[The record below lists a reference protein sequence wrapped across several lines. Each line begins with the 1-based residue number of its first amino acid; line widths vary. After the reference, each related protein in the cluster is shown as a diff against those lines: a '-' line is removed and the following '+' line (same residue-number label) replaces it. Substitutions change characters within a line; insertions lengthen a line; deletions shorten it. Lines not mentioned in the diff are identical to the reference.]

1 MRKRISKFILCLM
14 LLLIVTTIIQYFIT
28 NETFAL
34 PYTTYDIDGI
44 DESKYPGY
52 KSALKAIKEAHP
64 NWKIKL
70 YYTGLDWQTVIN
82 NETTGHGGSP
92 KSLIYDTY
100 DGEWICPY
108 CGTKKY
114 DISQRWY
121 CASQEAIKFMMDPR
135 NSLTEEYIFQFQ
147 DLSSSV
153 GDREAIKKITEG
165 TFLYNDSYI
174 DAIIKAANDNGLS
187 PFHIVSRIIQEQGNE
202 GDGPYVKGY
211 EYNGRLVYNLFNIGA
226 TGGAGNYENGA
237 KRAYEE
243 EWFSIESSIIGGA
256 KFIKDNYI
264 DRGQVSLYFQKYN
277 VVEIGNL
284 YNNQYMQN
292 IGAPRS
298 EASMTYSNYK
308 EIGIENS
315 SFEFVIPIYDNM
327 PYYTSYQPNESYMGN
342 INTEVKLMNLIE
354 SNGHKYISGEID
366 IAEWI
371 NNTCYTPKGTPEI
384 YLKSTDG
391 TFSKKMFSYYKQ
403 EIRYYYDTIV
413 DTLDVTKDYYIEVKL
428 NSPRNAGTEEMK
440 TQKAIFSNKNFGT
453 CGNGNI
459 KAEDN
464 LLKFTYVGTIN
475 TLVNNI
481 EIIQSNGKNYIRG
494 TVDIAEVVNGVKY
507 VPSELPELKLKSTD
521 GSFTKNLYRYHQNE
535 LTYYFDT
542 TIDELDKIKEYYI
555 EATLVNTDNLG
566 TQEQKTQIFSLPN
579 KDLGMANEN
588 YVKCEDNKIKFTYQ
602 GTIDTQLQ
610 NFDMK
615 DNGAGRHYICGNIN
629 ISEIINDISQIP
641 STLPELKLKST
652 DGYSQTMYIND
663 SGNGSYYF
671 DTYVEE
677 LDRTKE
683 YYIEARLTN
692 ISNTASEEQKNQR
705 IEIEERELGK
715 LNDNYKLIVKDG
727 NMKFIDA
734 ELYIGKIET
743 EIENLAMNANQ
754 EGSHYIYGNIKIS
767 EIVEGLNK
775 VPTTLPELHLK
786 TADGFDQEMYIYH
799 SRNGSYYFDTYIE
812 SIDNAK
818 QYYIEAI
825 LTNPKNLA
833 DSNEKVQKVTLENN
847 ELGKIQDK
855 KVIIENSELKFIDAD
870 KYEGTISTKITN
882 GINFNDNGQGRH
894 YISGNM
900 DILEIVKGKSNVPTT
915 LPELTLKS
923 TDGYSQKMYI
933 YHSGNGNYYFDTYI
947 EDLDMEEQY
956 YIEAK
961 LTNVNNIANEY
972 EKVQKV
978 ELVQKELGKLKG
990 KKVIIANSNIQF
1002 IDGDKYQGIIT
1013 TKITDGIYLRDNGE
1027 GRHYIC
1033 GNIQI
1038 KETINGKVSTP
1049 EILPGLTLKA
1059 EDGYTQKMYI
1069 AQVGDGIYYF
1079 DTYIEDLDTTKKYY
1093 IEAKLTDSNNTSEL
1107 KAEIVSLQEK
1117 ELGSIKQDSI
1127 LVSIKENKLVYTN
1140 LKSIEKNIGIETQML
1155 QEDIKENIEIPQENV
1170 EANTEKTQKNLLEK
1184 VENEEEK

>member
-121 CASQEAIKFMMDPR
+121 CASQEAVKFMMDPR

-147 DLSSSV
+147 DISSSV
-153 GDREAIKKITEG
+153 GDKDAIKKITEG

-187 PFHIVSRIIQEQGNE
+187 PFHIVSRIIQEQGEE
-202 GDGPYVKGY
+202 GTGPYVKGY

-243 EWFSIESSIIGGA
+243 GWFSIESSIIGGT

-264 DRGQVSLYFQKYN
+264 NRGQVSLYFQKYN
-277 VVEIGNL
+277 VVETGNL

-298 EASMTYSNYK
+298 EASMTYSDYK

-315 SFEFVIPIYDNM
+315 SFEFVIPIYNNM
-327 PYYTSYQPNESYMGN
+327 PYYASYKPNESYMGN

-371 NNTCYTPKGTPEI
+371 NDTCYTPKGTPEI

-403 EIRYYYDTIV
+403 EIRYYFDTIV
-413 DTLDVTKDYYIEVKL
+413 DTLDVTKDYYIEVQL

-440 TQKAIFSNKNFGT
+440 KQKASFPDKNFGT
-453 CGNGNI
+453 CGNGTI
-459 KAEDN
+459 KAEGN
-464 LLKFTYVGTIN
+464 LLKFTYVGTID
-475 TLVNNI
+475 TSVNDI

-494 TVDIAEVVNGVKY
+494 TVDIAEVVNGVEY
-507 VPSELPELKLKSTD
+507 VPGELPELKLKSTD
-521 GSFTKNLYRYHQNE
+521 GTFTKNLYRYYQNDF
-535 LTYYFDT
+535 TYYFDT
-542 TIDELDKIKEYYI
+542 TIDKLDKTKEYYI
-555 EATLVNTDNLG
+555 EAKLVNTDNIG
-566 TQEQKTQIFSLPN
+566 TEEQKTQILSLPN
-579 KDLGMANEN
+579 KELGLANGN

-610 NFDMK
+610 NLDIK
-615 DNGAGRHYICGNIN
+615 DNGAGRHYICGNID
-629 ISEIINDISQIP
+629 ISEIINGDSQIP

-652 DGYSQTMYIND
+652 DGYSQNMYINH

-683 YYIEARLTN
+683 YYIEARLSN
-692 ISNTASEEQKNQR
+692 INNIASEEEKTEKVV
-705 IEIEERELGK
+705 IEDKELGK

-743 EIENLAMNANQ
+743 QIENLAMNANQ
-754 EGSHYIYGNIKIS
+754 EGNHYIYGNIKIS
-767 EIVEGLNK
+767 EIVEGVNK

-786 TADGFDQEMYIYH
+786 TSEGFDQKMYIYH
-799 SRNGSYYFDTYIE
+799 SGNGSYYFDTYIE
-812 SIDNAK
+812 NIDNTK

-833 DSNEKVQKVTLENN
+833 NSTEKTQKVVLEDN
-847 ELGKIQDK
+847 ELGKIKDK
-855 KVIIENSELKFIDAD
+855 KVIINNSELKFIDAD

-882 GINFNDNGQGRH
+882 GINFNDNGAGRH
-894 YISGNM
+894 YISGNI
-900 DILEIVKGKSNVPTT
+900 DILEIINGKSNVPTT

-947 EDLDMEEQY
+947 EDLDMEKQY

-961 LTNVNNIANEY
+961 LTNKNNIAQENK
-972 EKVQKV
+972 KVQKV
-978 ELVQKELGKLKG
+978 ELEGKELGKLKG
-990 KKVIIANSNIQF
+990 KKVVIENSNIQF
-1002 IDGDKYQGIIT
+1002 IDGDKYQGTIS
-1013 TKITDGIYLRDNGE
+1013 TKITDGIYLRDNGA

-1049 EILPGLTLKA
+1049 EVLPELTLKS
-1059 EDGYTQKMYI
+1059 EDGYVQKMYI

-1079 DTYIEDLDTTKKYY
+1079 DTYVEELDTTKQYY
-1093 IEAKLTDSNNTSEL
+1093 IEAKLTDPNNTSSQ

-1117 ELGSIKQDSI
+1117 ELGSIKQDGI
-1127 LVSIKENKLVYTN
+1127 MVSIKDNKLVFTSI
-1140 LKSIEKNIGIETQML
+1140 KSIENNIETETEIL
-1155 QEDIKENIEIPQENV
+1155 QENIKENIEVPQDNV
-1170 EANTEKTQKNLLEK
+1170 EVNTESVQDNPLEK
-1184 VENEEEK
+1184 EILEEEK

>member
-82 NETTGHGGSP
+82 NETTGHGDSP

-108 CGTKKY
+108 CGTRKY

-121 CASQEAIKFMMDPR
+121 CASQEAVKFMMDPR

-147 DLSSSV
+147 DISSSV
-153 GDREAIKKITEG
+153 GDKDAIKKITEG
-165 TFLYNDSYI
+165 TFLYNDSYV
-174 DAIIKAANDNGLS
+174 DAIIKAANENGLS
-187 PFHIVSRIIQEQGNE
+187 PFHIVSRITQEQGEE
-202 GDGPYVKGY
+202 GTGPYVKGY
-211 EYNGRLVYNLFNIGA
+211 EYNGKIVYNVFNIGA

-243 EWFSIESSIIGGA
+243 GWFSIESSIIGGA
-256 KFIKDNYI
+256 KFIKNNYI
-264 DRGQVSLYFQKYN
+264 SRGQVSLYFQKYN
-277 VVEIGNL
+277 VVETGNL

-298 EASMTYSNYK
+298 EASMTYSDYK

-315 SFEFVIPIYDNM
+315 SFEFVIPIYNNM
-327 PYYTSYQPNESYMGN
+327 PYYASYKPNESYMGN

-371 NNTCYTPKGTPEI
+371 NDTCYTPKGTPEI

-403 EIRYYYDTIV
+403 EIRYYFDTIV
-413 DTLDVTKDYYIEVKL
+413 DTLDVTKDYYIEVQL

-440 TQKAIFSNKNFGT
+440 KQKASFPDKNFGT
-453 CGNGNI
+453 CGNGTI
-459 KAEDN
+459 KAEGN
-464 LLKFTYVGTIN
+464 LLKFTYVGTID
-475 TLVNNI
+475 TSVNDI

-494 TVDIAEVVNGVKY
+494 TVDIAEVVNGVEY
-507 VPSELPELKLKSTD
+507 VPGELPELKLKSTD
-521 GSFTKNLYRYHQNE
+521 GTFTKNLYRYYQNDF
-535 LTYYFDT
+535 TYYFDK
-542 TIDELDKIKEYYI
+542 TIDELDKTKEYYI
-555 EATLVNTDNLG
+555 EAKLVNTDNIG
-566 TQEQKTQIFSLPN
+566 TEEQKTQILSLPN
-579 KDLGMANEN
+579 KELGLANGN

-610 NFDMK
+610 NLDMK
-615 DNGAGRHYICGNIN
+615 DNGAGRHYICGNID
-629 ISEIINDISQIP
+629 ISEIINGDSQIP

-652 DGYSQTMYIND
+652 DGYSQNMYINH

-683 YYIEARLTN
+683 YYIEARLSN
-692 ISNTASEEQKNQR
+692 INNIASEEEKTAKVI
-705 IEIEERELGK
+705 IEDKELGK
-715 LNDNYKLIVKDG
+715 LNDNYKLIVKDA

-743 EIENLAMNANQ
+743 EIQNFAMNEND
-754 EGSHYIYGNIKIS
+754 EGSHYIFGDIKIS
-767 EIVEGLNK
+767 EIVEGVNK

-786 TADGFDQEMYIYH
+786 TAEGFDQKMYVH
-799 SRNGSYYFDTYIE
+799 DSGNGSYYFDTYIE
-812 SIDNAK
+812 SIDNTK
-818 QYYIEAI
+818 QYYIEAV

-833 DSNEKVQKVTLENN
+833 TDIEKTEKVVIEDK
-847 ELGKIQDK
+847 ELGKIKDK
-855 KVIIENSELKFIDAD
+855 KVIISNSNLQFIDGD
-870 KYEGTISTKITN
+870 KYEGTISAKITN

-894 YISGNM
+894 YISGNVN
-900 DILEIVKGKSNVPTT
+900 IFEIVNAKEEVSET
-915 LPELTLKS
+915 LPELKLKS
-923 TDGYSQKMYI
+923 TDGYSQDMYV
-933 YHSGNGNYYFDTYI
+933 YHAGNGNYYFDTYI
-947 EDLDMEEQY
+947 EDLDMEKQY

-961 LTNVNNIANEY
+961 LTNKNNIAQENK
-972 EKVQKV
+972 KVQKV
-978 ELVQKELGKLKG
+978 ELEGKELGKLKG
-990 KKVIIANSNIQF
+990 KKVVIENSNIQF
-1002 IDGDKYQGIIT
+1002 IDGDKYQGTIS
-1013 TKITDGIYLRDNGE
+1013 TKITDGIYLRDNGA

-1049 EILPGLTLKA
+1049 EVLPELTLKS
-1059 EDGYTQKMYI
+1059 EDGYVQKMYI

-1079 DTYIEDLDTTKKYY
+1079 DTYVEELDTTKQYY
-1093 IEAKLTDSNNTSEL
+1093 IEAKLTDPNNTSSQ

-1117 ELGSIKQDSI
+1117 ELGSIKQDGI
-1127 LVSIKENKLVYTN
+1127 MVSIKDNKVVFTSM
-1140 LKSIEKNIGIETQML
+1140 KSIENNIETKTEIL
-1155 QEDIKENIEIPQENV
+1155 QENTKENIEVLKDNV
-1170 EANTEKTQKNLLEK
+1170 EVHTNSIEENLLEK
-1184 VENEEEK
+1184 EIVEEEK